1 MQLNFKDYNFT
12 IKKNNGNTLIFDIVR
27 KKSVILTPEEWVR
40 QHVVHYLINEL
51 GYPLGLIA
59 VEKSMLINS
68 QIKRFD
74 VVVHNKNGQ
83 ALILVECKAPNV
95 KINGKT
101 LDQASNYQQYLKCE
115 YAMLTNGISH
125 YFLNYQ
131 FDQGLSKQIQQL
143 PLYSETLQ

>member
-68 QIKRFD
+68 QLKRFD
-74 VVVHNKNGQ
+74 VVVHNKIGQ
-83 ALILVECKAPNV
+83 PMILIECKSPSV
-95 KINGKT
+95 KITSKT
-101 LDQASNYQQYLKCE
+101 LDQASNYQQFLKCE
-115 YAMLTNGISH
+115 YAMLTNGLTH
-125 YFLNYQ
+125 YFLHYQ
-131 FDQGLSKQIQQL
+131 FEEKTSQQIDYL
-143 PLYSETLQ
+143 PKYDNKNL

>member
-83 ALILVECKAPNV
+83 PLILVECKAPNV
-95 KINGKT
+95 KISGKT
-101 LDQASNYQQYLKCE
+101 LDQASNYQQFLKCE
-115 YAMLTNGISH
+115 YAMLSNGISH

-131 FDQGLSKQIQQL
+131 FDQGLSKQIEQL
-143 PLYSETLQ
+143 PLYSEILQ